1 MELEQEI
8 HGICDLEIQS
18 GERVFCLVAEKV
30 RQENCGG
37 MNAQFNISSGVATII
52 YEFFFFLFFLNK
64 KILRIILT
72 LRTLIQTLVKNTKC
86 D

>member
-1 MELEQEI
+1 MLELEQEI

-37 MNAQFNISSGVATII
+37 MPNSIYYISSGVATII
-52 YEFFFFLFFLNK
+52 YEFFFFHFFFFK
-64 KILRIILT
+64 
-72 LRTLIQTLVKNTKC
+72 
-86 D
+86 

>member
-1 MELEQEI
+1 MLELEQEI

-52 YEFFFFLFFLNK
+52 YEFFFFLFFFK
-64 KILRIILT
+64 
-72 LRTLIQTLVKNTKC
+72 
-86 D
+86 